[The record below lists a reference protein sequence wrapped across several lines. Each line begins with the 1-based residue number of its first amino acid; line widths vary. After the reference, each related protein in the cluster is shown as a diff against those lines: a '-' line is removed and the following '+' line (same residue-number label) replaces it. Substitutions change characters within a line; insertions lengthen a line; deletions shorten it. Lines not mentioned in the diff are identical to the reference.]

1 MALNRTP
8 RAFFSSDFLSNL
20 AIASAIFGTGL
31 FSTAL
36 FSAGIAAPANASVL
50 VEPLIRRGGGTSET
64 RPAAPVSGTSDNIVE
79 LANSTAGFSTLSAA
93 LRAANLGSILSGEG
107 PFTLFAPTDAAFAA
121 LPSGTLE
128 ALLRPENR
136 DLLVKALYNHVGYG
150 EITSDKLSAG
160 SFETF
165 DGSVNVAVIPTGVT
179 INNANVVQADVDA
192 SNGVIHAVDQ
202 VLLPAGFVGQ
212 LQARINNTPTTAA
225 SPSTPIAPAP
235 VAPAAPR
242 MAPAVA
248 APPVAPAAPAAAA
261 PIAPAAAAAPAPQE
275 PVRGLW

>member
-1 MALNRTP
+1 MAFNRTP
-8 RAFFSSDFLSNL
+8 RAFFPSTCLSCL
-20 AIASAIFGTGL
+20 AIASAIF
-31 FSTAL
+31 STA
-36 FSAGIAAPANASVL
+36 IAAPANASVL

-64 RPAAPVSGTSDNIVE
+64 RPATPVSDTSENIVE
-79 LANSTAGFSTLSAA
+79 LANSTTGFSTLSAA

-107 PFTLFAPTDAAFAA
+107 PFTVFAPTDAAFAA
-121 LPSGTLE
+121 LPNGTLE
-128 ALLRPENR
+128 ALLLPENR

-212 LQARINNTPTTAA
+212 LQARMNNSSSTTAA
-225 SPSTPIAPAP
+225 SSPANTLTPSNTRATTMQESVIDRAAAPVAP
-235 VAPAAPR
+235 VAPAAPIAPS
-242 MAPAVA
+242 APAVA
-248 APPVAPAAPAAAA
+248 PAVAP
-261 PIAPAAAAAPAPQE
+261 APAPQE